1 MTETPVL
8 EGENE
13 SISPPGLKSR
23 WLWAVI
29 IAYLLL
35 AGAAAWMMP
44 LTHEDPRWPQQTRQK
59 FIPPDEEAHIGYI
72 EYLIDHRRLPV
83 FEDPDA
89 NYEAHQ
95 PPVFYLSC
103 IPAFLAGRAVGE
115 FVTPSEPL
123 MSAVFFVRLWCV
135 LIGAGVI
142 YTVYLLG
149 LYLFP
154 KSHRLALATAGF
166 AALLPMHW
174 VNLAGVTN
182 DGLCELMATV
192 ALIAACSLAH
202 KPTARKAITLGILIG
217 VGVLVKSTTVIMFA
231 VAVFAIGMA
240 NIEDDGRKKLW
251 RMAKLLGI
259 VCGVALLVCGW
270 WLVRNELLY
279 GDPLAQKAFVELF
292 SQDRATP
299 QWFFDRGLN
308 PSGYLMLVVVS
319 TLFSFWGVFGQAIV
333 YMPSWYYLIG
343 FALWLPMFF
352 GLLKVWWQ
360 GRRQKDMAFSPPWVL
375 SAVMLLL
382 CGFVLLRFNMS
393 FFQAQARYL
402 FVAIAPIAGFF
413 IAGWWQMLP
422 GPPEK
427 RRSYLTTVAWVV
439 FICLGIMALTALWN
453 LQPGSPIRYSP
464 IAGM

>member
-1 MTETPVL
+1 MTETPEL
-8 EGENE
+8 QRENE
-13 SISPPGLKSR
+13 NGSLPGPGVR
-23 WLWAVI
+23 WLWAI
-29 IAYLLL
+29 IVAYLLL

-44 LTHEDPRWPQQTRQK
+44 LTHNDPRWPEQTRQK

-72 EYLIDHRRLPV
+72 QYLIDHRRLPV

-115 FVTPSEPL
+115 LVTPSETL

-142 YTVYLLG
+142 YAVYLLG

-154 KSHRLALATAGF
+154 KSHRLALAAAAF

-174 VNLAGVTN
+174 VNVAGVTN

-192 ALIAACSLAH
+192 ALIAACSLSQ
-202 KPTARKAITLGILIG
+202 KPTARKAITLGLLIG
-217 VGVLVKSTTVIMFA
+217 VGVLVKSTMVIMFA

-240 NIEDDGRKKLW
+240 KIEDDGREKLW
-251 RMAKLLGI
+251 TMAKLLGT
-259 VCGVALLVCGW
+259 VCGIAILVCGW
-270 WLVRNELLY
+270 WLLRNQLLY
-279 GDPLAQKAFVELF
+279 GDPLVQKAFVELF

-299 QWFFDRGLN
+299 QWFFDRGLA

-319 TLFSFWGVFGQAIV
+319 TIFSYWGVFGQAIV
-333 YMPSWYYLIG
+333 YMPAWYYLIG
-343 FALWLPMFF
+343 FALWLPMFV

-360 GRRQKDMAFSPPWVL
+360 GRKQEDTTLSAPWVL
-375 SAVMLLL
+375 SAVTVLLA
-382 CGFVLLRFNMS
+382 GFVLLRFNMS

-402 FVAIAPIAGFF
+402 FVAIGPIAGVFV
-413 IAGWWQMLP
+413 AGWWQMLP
-422 GPPEK
+422 GPREQRK
-427 RRSYLTTVAWVV
+427 RYWRTVMWVIFV
-439 FICLGIMALTALWN
+439 CLGVMALVALWN
-453 LQPGSPIRYSP
+453 LQPGSPIRFSP
-464 IAGM
+464 ITGM